1 MKIKIEK
8 IGINGEGIGYID
20 RIPTFVPSVLPQET
34 AEIDIVKRYER
45 YNVGEVKE
53 IIEKS
58 PRRISPPC
66 PVQHRCGGCAMM
78 HVDQKYQI
86 ELKEMLLKEALLKYS
101 GKFDFDVIQPM
112 VVNPVPTSY
121 RNQCKLPVRML
132 DGKLVSGM
140 YRPTSNHFVPVQ
152 RCLVHEEGLDK
163 LRARVLDIL
172 TKYKYKE
179 FDARTWMGI
188 RFIVLRG
195 FNGIYQCTLIT
206 GKDKISDE
214 CVAELSAIEEI
225 NSYYQ
230 SVNTDKHTHE
240 IFGSGV
246 THLAKAKTLEV
257 KMAGLVFRL
266 SPMSFFQL
274 NIVQAEKLYAKVV
287 SLIQPSEFIVEAYCG
302 VGAMT
307 LMMSPKARDVVG
319 IESIDSAVK
328 NAGENAKLN
337 KIDNVRFVVGDA
349 AEELT
354 HLSKGRTIDVLVVD
368 PPRSGLDDPMI
379 GAILKSKIQHLIYVS
394 CNPST
399 LAKNLKIL
407 REYYKIV
414 EITPF
419 ELFTHTPL
427 VETVVSLKL
436 KK

>member
-1 MKIKIEK
+1 MRIKIEK

-20 RIPTFVPSVLPQET
+20 RIPTFVSGVLPLET
-34 AEIDIVKRYER
+34 AEIDVVKRFER
-45 YNVGEVKE
+45 YNLGELKE

-58 PRRISPPC
+58 PKRISPPC

-78 HVDQKYQI
+78 HVDQSYQI

-101 GKFDFDVIQPM
+101 GKFDFGVIQPM
-112 VVNPVPTSY
+112 VVNPNPTSY

-132 DGKLVSGM
+132 DGRLVSGM
-140 YRPTSNHFVPVQ
+140 YRPTSNHFVPVT

-163 LRARVLDIL
+163 LRAKVLDIL
-172 TKYKYKE
+172 SKYKYKE

-195 FNGIYQCTLIT
+195 FEGVYQCTLVT
-206 GKDKISDE
+206 GKDKITDE
-214 CVAELSAIEEI
+214 CLAELSAIPEI
-225 NSYYQ
+225 NSFYQ

-240 IFGSGV
+240 IFGTGV

-257 KMAGLVFRL
+257 KMAGLTFRL

-274 NIVQAEKLYAKVV
+274 NLGQAEKLYAKVV
-287 SLIQPSEFIVEAYCG
+287 SLIKQSKFIVEAYCG

-307 LMMSPKARDVVG
+307 LMLSSKADSVVG
-319 IESIDSAVK
+319 IETIDAAVK
-328 NAGENAKLN
+328 NATENARLN
-337 KIDNVRFVVGDA
+337 KIENVRFVAGDA

-368 PPRSGLDDPMI
+368 PPRSGLDEAMI
-379 GAILKSKIQHLIYVS
+379 LTILKSKIQHLIYVS

-399 LAKNLKIL
+399 LAKNLKLL
-407 REYYKIV
+407 REYYKIE